1 MNNNWLNGWSRRK
14 AVLFALLV
22 YSVLS
27 VIMTWPLAAQLGTH
41 FPGQDTDTWS
51 HVWTFWWVKKAIA
64 DGLNPFFTN
73 LLYFPQGVS
82 LTAHNIAWFHI
93 SLWLPLQAIFGGI
106 AAYNLIFIATFSLNA
121 LAMYL
126 LVVEW
131 TDSPPAALVGGLIFG
146 FWPDVVSQASR
157 PNLIAIFWLPLALLF
172 LKRTMDRGRIM
183 DAVLMAFFVA
193 MIGITRWQLL
203 IMAMPILGLFV
214 VYQITV
220 DHSLLTQRT
229 ATRLGLAGLLGLVL
243 MAPLGAPVIVGQLTR
258 DDSEEIFDELSS
270 SRASDLMPY
279 VVPNSN
285 LSVLGQVVSR
295 LPERLRFTTSRI
307 GFIGYTALVLATI
320 GAVTNW
326 RLARFWVLLAAF
338 IVLMALGTQLIVA
351 GQAFPQ
357 VPMPYRLVDEWFI
370 FRVLRN
376 PQRFNV
382 FLGLPVG
389 MLAAIGTASLLNRSA
404 FRQRA
409 AVVVGMAGLLI
420 LIEYAVVPF
429 RTMPPIVPEWYQR
442 LAAEPG
448 NFGVLGLPLEPTN
461 ADKWY
466 MMYQITHGKPLVEGH
481 VSRRPRDAYAFLD
494 STPFLS
500 HLRAKNVMDA
510 ELVDVSRQLRKL
522 AEAGIPYLILHKGFA
537 EPEQMT
543 NWREWL
549 GVEPAYEDSELAV
562 YHTDLHLGRDFEMPQ
577 MLTKEVG
584 LIDANFAPNEVDQTG
599 SVEFTALW
607 GSSGRPDGDYD
618 ACVQLVDAEGQI
630 ALTDCRLL
638 ASYWPTTRWE
648 ANEVVRSQG
657 HLTVDPFWEPG
668 KYQVILALVESKSG
682 HPVGHK
688 ITLGELIVRPLPR
701 VFEDPAPDRLV
712 EARWNSQFSLPGYDL
727 SITTDELQLTLYWQA
742 LNRSDKSYKVFVHLI
757 EEATGIVAA
766 QNDAIPRQWT
776 YPTTLWEKGEY
787 VEDTITLTLV
797 DLPSG
802 RYRLLVGFYDEDSG
816 QRMPAYSAEGVLF
829 AGDSVPLTSVQI
841 E

>member
-1 MNNNWLNGWSRRK
+1 
-14 AVLFALLV
+14 
-22 YSVLS
+22 
-27 VIMTWPLAAQLGTH
+27 
-41 FPGQDTDTWS
+41 
-51 HVWTFWWVKKAIA
+51 
-64 DGLNPFFTN
+64 
-73 LLYFPQGVS
+73 
-82 LTAHNIAWFHI
+82 
-93 SLWLPLQAIFGGI
+93 
-106 AAYNLIFIATFSLNA
+106 
-121 LAMYL
+121 
-126 LVVEW
+126 
-131 TDSPPAALVGGLIFG
+131 
-146 FWPDVVSQASR
+146 
-157 PNLIAIFWLPLALLF
+157 
-172 LKRTMDRGRIM
+172 
-183 DAVLMAFFVA
+183 
-193 MIGITRWQLL
+193 
-203 IMAMPILGLFV
+203 
-214 VYQITV
+214 
-220 DHSLLTQRT
+220 
-229 ATRLGLAGLLGLVL
+229 
-243 MAPLGAPVIVGQLTR
+243 
-258 DDSEEIFDELSS
+258 
-270 SRASDLMPY
+270 
-279 VVPNSN
+279 
-285 LSVLGQVVSR
+285 
-295 LPERLRFTTSRI
+295 
-307 GFIGYTALVLATI
+307 
-320 GAVTNW
+320 
-326 RLARFWVLLAAF
+326 
-338 IVLMALGTQLIVA
+338 
-351 GQAFPQ
+351 
-357 VPMPYRLVDEWFI
+357 
-370 FRVLRN
+370 
-376 PQRFNV
+376 
-382 FLGLPVG
+382 
-389 MLAAIGTASLLNRSA
+389 
-404 FRQRA
+404 
-409 AVVVGMAGLLI
+409 MAGLLI